1 MDRLWL
7 RVRAPFAAYR
17 PMQAGSLR
25 ATLPVMPYSA
35 AWGLVLNLAGIE
47 TRLDRNQATTGI
59 DPKAPPL
66 RIALGLPG
74 LDPEIGSLYQ
84 QAHGY
89 PVGNSGKALQER
101 TRGAKYWIAPVRR
114 EVLVDLDVLVAVEAD
129 AVVGRRVRDGLIGQG
144 SWPRYGLPFAGDNN
158 LLFDRIDLLPDL
170 PPCRWYV
177 PVNLQDPPRRGATR
191 LTRAINRAD
200 SSRTE
205 SDLVSPQ
212 AEATPAPPEDAW
224 RWTPRAPNQSQ
235 QA

>member
-1 MDRLWL
+1 MGRLWL

-47 TRLDRNQATTGI
+47 TRHSLELPTTGV
-59 DPKAPPL
+59 DPTAPPL

-74 LDPEIGSLYQ
+74 SEPGIGSLYQ

-89 PVGNSGKALQER
+89 PVGNSGKALKER
-101 TRGAKYWIAPVRR
+101 TKGAKYWIAPVRR
-114 EVLVDLDVLVAVEAD
+114 EVLVGLDVVVAVEAD
-129 AVVGRRVRDGLIGQG
+129 SDVTRRVNEGLVGLG

-158 LLFDRIDLLPDL
+158 LLFDQIDLVIEP

-177 PVNLQDPPRRGATR
+177 PVNLNDPPRRGATR
-191 LTRAINRAD
+191 LTRAIDRGD

-205 SDLVSPQ
+205 SDLVTPQ
-212 AEATPAPPEDAW
+212 ALRTALPPEESW
-224 RWTPRAPNQSQ
+224 KWTPRPPNDR
-235 QA
+235 

>member
-47 TRLDRNQATTGI
+47 TRLGHEQATTGI

-114 EVLVDLDVLVAVEAD
+114 EVLVGLDVLVAVEGD
-129 AVVGRRVRDGLIGQG
+129 AAVGGRVRDGLVGQG

-158 LLFDRIDLLPDL
+158 LLFDRIDLLTEP

-177 PVNLQDPPRRGATR
+177 PVNLKDPPRRGATR
-191 LTRAINRAD
+191 LTRAIDRTD

-205 SDLVSPQ
+205 SELVSPQ
-212 AEATPAPPEDAW
+212 AEAASVPPDDAW
-224 RWTPRAPNQSQ
+224 RWTPRAPEQ
-235 QA
+235 